1 MKQDYNET
9 EKGVLQLLKIKR
21 NYEELSVAT
30 VNSLIYKHKGK
41 IGELNK
47 LYEMYENKNPILRRT
62 KEEGKANN
70 RISHPYARY
79 ITSTAVGYFMG
90 RNVAYNF
97 DDEVLGDEYDRIMR
111 FNDEHSVNNA
121 NATNCSIFG
130 CSAEVLFLD
139 ENAEVRF
146 ASVDPREV
154 IYIVNPDIMEDLNM
168 VIRHW
173 DVFDEVLDKS
183 ITYVEVY
190 DHQYVTTYQLV
201 DGAVSS
207 VVDIQP
213 HNFGDVPWLIYLN
226 NKEVMGD
233 FQPVMGLINAYDLTQ
248 SDTAN
253 DFQEFTD
260 SHIVINGAMMDEDTM
275 ESTKHESKVFLFPD
289 GNGDVKFVTKDIND
303 SATESYKDRLVMD
316 IHKLSHI
323 PDMSDEA
330 FSGNASGVAIQYKL
344 AGLEYQTSIKESHF
358 RKALLRRI
366 ELIFNILSIKNN
378 AELDVI
384 ECVNIVFNRNL
395 VRETEN
401 IIDNVVKLSNVI
413 SKEAQYELLDGIV
426 DANKEKERHEIAKE
440 EAMNQFSLPQFNEE
454 DEEDDQQ

>member
-1 MKQDYNET
+1 M
-9 EKGVLQLLKIKR
+9 LKIKR
-21 NYEELSVAT
+21 NYEELSVST
-30 VNSLIYKHKGK
+30 VNSLIYKHKGR

-90 RNVAYNF
+90 KNVSYSF

-139 ENAEVRF
+139 ENADVRF
-146 ASVDPREV
+146 AAVDPREV

-173 DVFDEVLDKS
+173 DVIDEVLDKS
-183 ITYVEVY
+183 ITYVEIY
-190 DHQYVTTYQLV
+190 DHQYVTSYQLV
-201 DGAVSS
+201 DG
-207 VVDIQP
+207 VVNSETDIQP
-213 HNFGDVPWLIYLN
+213 HNFGDVPWLIYQN
-226 NKEVMGD
+226 NSTNIGD
-233 FQPVMGLINAYDLTQ
+233 FQPVMGLIDAYDLTQ

-303 SATESYKDRLVMD
+303 SASESYKNRLVMD
-316 IHKLSHI
+316 IHKLSQI
-323 PDMSDEA
+323 PDMSDES
-330 FSGNASGVAIQYKL
+330 FSSNASGVAIQYKL
-344 AGLEYQTSIKESHF
+344 AGLEYQTSIKESFF

-366 ELIFNILSIKNN
+366 ELIFKILSIKNN

-384 ECVNIVFNRNL
+384 ESVNIVFNRNL

-401 IIDNVVKLSNVI
+401 IIDNALKLNNILTKETVI
-413 SKEAQYELLDGIV
+413 ESLEGVIDSRKEL
-426 DANKEKERHEIAKE
+426 ERHEKNKE
-440 EAMNQFSLPQFNEE
+440 EAMNQFSLPQFNEQ
-454 DEEDDQQ
+454 EDDEQ